1 MRFNLS
7 SIVPLTIFSRYI
19 EVLYTVYRGSMYLS
33 SEIFVLYYVI
43 LGITFGS
50 KLGGTSIELGI
61 RSGKKGVCDGF

>member
-1 MRFNLS
+1 
-7 SIVPLTIFSRYI
+7 
-19 EVLYTVYRGSMYLS
+19 MYLS